1 MGKTLAYK
9 ILENH
14 LVEGNLTPGE
24 EITIKIDQT
33 LTQDST
39 GTMVYLQLEAMEVE
53 KVKTELSV
61 AYIDHNTLQTGFE
74 NADDHEFIKSVA
86 KRHGVLFSKPGNG
99 ICHQLHLENYGK
111 PGKTLLGSD
120 SHTPTGGG
128 LGMIAIGAGG
138 LDVAVAMAKGTYSL
152 TAPKVVKVQLNGALR
167 PWVSAKD
174 VILYVLQ
181 QLTVKGGV
189 GRIIEYTGEGVKNLS
204 VTDRATITNMGAELG
219 ATTSVFPSDEN
230 TLAYLKAQGRED
242 AYTPL
247 AADEDAV
254 YDEEL
259 IVDLDKLTPL
269 AAMPHSPDNVD
280 AISNIGGIKVD
291 QVAIGSCTNSSYTD
305 LMKVAAIL
313 KGKKVH
319 PDVSLVISP
328 GSSKIM
334 AKMAENGALA
344 AIINAGARVIENA
357 CGPCIGM
364 GQSPKSGAVSLRTFN
379 RNFKG
384 RSGTLDADVYLV
396 SPETAAISAITGVLT
411 DGMTSGEA
419 LPEIDMVDFDPN
431 DNFVVYP
438 TGCSKCN
445 TEVAMGPN
453 IKPFP
458 RNTALPENVEATVVL
473 HAGDNIT
480 TDDIMPSDSRLLP
493 YRSNIPHLSNYC
505 FEKIDAGFSGR
516 CKEAGSCVIIGGENY
531 GQGSSREHAAL
542 APLYL
547 GVKFVVAK
555 SFARIHRS
563 NLINS
568 GILPL
573 VFENPADYDDFN
585 LGDELVIENAPEQV
599 TSETVIVKNKK
610 TGKEYITKPNFSELE
625 INMIL
630 KGGKINAIK
639 ED

>member
-9 ILENH
+9 ILEQH
-14 LVEGNLTPGE
+14 LVAGTLSPGE

-39 GTMVYLQLEAMEVE
+39 GTMVYLQLEAMEVNS
-53 KVKTELSV
+53 VQTELSV

-86 KRHGVLFSKPGNG
+86 QRHGVLFSKPGNG

-111 PGKTLLGSD
+111 PGKTLIGSD

-152 TAPKVVKVQLNGALR
+152 TAPKVVKVELKGALR
-167 PWVSAKD
+167 DWVSAKD
-174 VILYVLQ
+174 VILYVLK

-189 GRIIEYTGEGVKNLS
+189 GKIIEYTGEGVKSLS

-230 TLAYLKAQGRED
+230 TLAYLKSQGRAD
-242 AYTPL
+242 DYTPL
-247 AADEDAV
+247 SADADAV

-259 IVDLDKLTPL
+259 TVDLDMLTPL

-280 AISNIGGIKVD
+280 SVEHIGKIKVD

-334 AKMAENGALA
+334 AKMAENGALTD
-344 AIINAGARVIENA
+344 IINAGARVIENA

-384 RSGTLDADVYLV
+384 RSGTLDANVYLV
-396 SPETAAISAITGVLT
+396 SPETAAISAVKGVLA
-411 DGMTSGEA
+411 DGMACGEA
-419 LPEIDMVDFDPN
+419 LPEIAAADFAPN

-438 TGCSKCN
+438 QGHDKNN

-458 RNTALPENVEATVVL
+458 RNTSLPENLEAKVVL

-505 FEKIDAGFSGR
+505 FEKIDAEFSAR
-516 CKEAGSCVIIGGENY
+516 CKEAGKCAIIGGENY

-573 VFENPADYDDFN
+573 VLENPADYDAFA
-585 LGDELVIENAPEQV
+585 LGDELVIENAPQQV
-599 TSETVIVKNKK
+599 MGETIEIKNVTRGEAYK
-610 TGKEYITKPNFSELE
+610 TKTNLSALE
-625 INMIL
+625 TDMIL
-630 KGGKINAIK
+630 KGGKINSIK
-639 ED
+639 G

>member
-39 GTMVYLQLEAMEVE
+39 GTMVYLQLEAMDID
-53 KVKTELSV
+53 KVQTELSV

-74 NADDHEFIKSVA
+74 NADDHAFIKSVA
-86 KRHGVLFSKPGNG
+86 QRHGVLFSKPGNG

-152 TAPKVVKVQLNGALR
+152 VAPKVIKVELKGKLN
-167 PWVSAKD
+167 PWTSAKD

-181 QLTVKGGV
+181 QLSVKGGV
-189 GRIIEYTGEGVKNLS
+189 GKIVEYTGEGVKSLS

-230 TLAYLKAQGRED
+230 TKAYLKSQGREED
-242 AYTPL
+242 YTPL
-247 AADEDAV
+247 AADPDAV
-254 YDEEL
+254 YDQEL

-269 AAMPHSPDNVD
+269 AAKPHSPDNVD
-280 AISNIGGIKVD
+280 TVANIGEIKVD

-328 GSSKIM
+328 GSSKILT
-334 AKMAENGALA
+334 KMAENGALA
-344 AIINAGARVIENA
+344 DIIASGARIIENA

-411 DGMTSGEA
+411 DGSKTGQP
-419 LPEIDMVDFDPN
+419 LPEIADTDFEFN
-431 DNFVVYP
+431 DNFIVYP
-438 TGCSKCN
+438 EGTN
-445 TEVAMGPN
+445 TENTPVAMGPN
-453 IKPFP
+453 INPFP
-458 RNTALPENVEATVVL
+458 RNTALPEKVEATVTL

-493 YRSNIPHLSNYC
+493 YRSNIPHLANYC
-505 FEKIDAGFSGR
+505 FEKIDKEFAGR
-516 CKEAGSCVIIGGENY
+516 CKEAGNCAIIGGDNY

-568 GILPL
+568 GIMPL
-573 VFENPADYDDFN
+573 VFENPADYDDFK
-585 LGDELVIENAPEQV
+585 LGDKLVIENAQEQV
-599 TSETVIVKNKK
+599 KSGVIEIKNETSGK
-610 TGKEYITKPNFSELE
+610 TYRAATNFSDLE
-625 INMIL
+625 IALIL
-630 KGGKINAIK
+630 KGGKINYMK
-639 ED
+639 G

>member
-14 LVEGNLTPGE
+14 LVEGTLAPGE

-39 GTMVYLQLEAMEVE
+39 GTMVYLQLEAMEVD

-86 KRHGVLFSKPGNG
+86 RRHGVLFSKPGNG
-99 ICHQLHLENYGK
+99 ICHQLQLENYGK

-152 TAPKVVKVQLNGALR
+152 TAPKVVKVELKGSLR

-189 GRIIEYTGEGVKNLS
+189 GKIIEYTGEGVKSLS

-230 TLAYLKAQGRED
+230 TRAYLKEEGREED
-242 AYTPL
+242 YTPL
-247 AADEDAV
+247 AADPDAV

-259 IVDLDKLTPL
+259 IVDLDQLTPL

-280 AISNIGGIKVD
+280 SVSHIGEIKVD
-291 QVAIGSCTNSSYTD
+291 QVAIGSCTNSSYMD

-334 AKMAENGALA
+334 SKMAQNGALA
-344 AIINAGARVIENA
+344 DIINAGARVIENA

-384 RSGTLDADVYLV
+384 RSGTLDAQVFLV
-396 SPETAAISAITGVLT
+396 SPETAALSAIRGVLT
-411 DGMTSGEA
+411 DGMTSGED
-419 LPEIDMVDFDPN
+419 LPKIPETDFTPN

-438 TGCSKCN
+438 EGCNKDN
-445 TEVAMGPN
+445 TDVAMGPN

-458 RNTALPENVEATVVL
+458 RNTALPETVEAKVVL

-505 FEKIDAGFSGR
+505 FEKIDAGFSAR
-516 CKEAGSCVIIGGENY
+516 CKEAGKCAIVGGENY

-547 GVKFVVAK
+547 GVKFVLAK

-573 VFENPADYDDFN
+573 VFENPADYDTFE
-585 LGDELVIENAPEQV
+585 LGDELVIENAPQQV
-599 TSETVIVKNKK
+599 TQDTIEVKNLTKNLVYK
-610 TGKEYITKPNFSELE
+610 TKPNFSDLE
-625 INMIL
+625 QTMIL

-639 ED
+639 DN